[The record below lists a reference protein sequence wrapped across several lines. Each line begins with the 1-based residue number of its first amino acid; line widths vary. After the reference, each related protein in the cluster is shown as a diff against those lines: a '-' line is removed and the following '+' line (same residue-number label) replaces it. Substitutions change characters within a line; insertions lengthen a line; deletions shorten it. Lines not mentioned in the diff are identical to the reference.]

1 MQQRV
6 WIRGLGVYLPEA
18 SLTNEAIEAGMPWLR
33 TSAQWISEHTGIY
46 KRHVARPD
54 QHAADLGYLAAV
66 EALELSQSE
75 PESIDLIM
83 LATNTS
89 QYVYPAGAGRIQNA
103 FGTGAGGQ
111 LRMGRAGA
119 LDLQQGCSSF
129 IGAIGLASGLIR
141 GQLFRNVLVVGA
153 DVATRMVDWTNRD
166 SILLGDAA
174 AACVVSAGEPPQG
187 LDPAPIEVLGHF
199 MRTDPTAAD
208 AVFQRGVLNVANNP
222 FDHLKRELDPEGGSF
237 RRQLYGDDF
246 LDSMEDD
253 THRFFEM
260 DGRQVY
266 RFVKGIVPR
275 QGYLE
280 VLQRSGLLDDLPD
293 CWQSVESVDDIR
305 NRHERAELCNYL
317 ASKVDMFVPHSAN
330 LSLNQDLAEE
340 MSIPQERMYVTLQK
354 YGNTSAASVGLSLYE
369 ALRHEASYTTLTKR
383 DGSGQVKVAGRQVT
397 VPKLDAGQTAL
408 LLSFGAGNSWNY
420 VMTRRV

>member
-208 AVFQRGVLNVANNP
+208 AVFQRGVLNVA
-222 FDHLKRELDPEGGSF
+222 H
-237 RRQLYGDDF
+237 
-246 LDSMEDD
+246 
-253 THRFFEM
+253 
-260 DGRQVY
+260 
-266 RFVKGIVPR
+266 
-275 QGYLE
+275 
-280 VLQRSGLLDDLPD
+280 
-293 CWQSVESVDDIR
+293 
-305 NRHERAELCNYL
+305 
-317 ASKVDMFVPHSAN
+317 
-330 LSLNQDLAEE
+330 
-340 MSIPQERMYVTLQK
+340 
-354 YGNTSAASVGLSLYE
+354 
-369 ALRHEASYTTLTKR
+369 
-383 DGSGQVKVAGRQVT
+383 KVAVVHGV
-397 VPKLDAGQTAL
+397 AL
-408 LLSFGAGNSWNY
+408 LLGRPVDFGQGADGLGFGGLGLLARIGRTGGFGGGGHGGMEECPALHCRIGQFCSNQI
-420 VMTRRV
+420 TRP